1 MSNQDFSR
9 AYDVKWSDLDPNGH
23 VRHSVYYDYVADA
36 RFRWLEE
43 NGYNPSRFS
52 QEGFGPILLKEEA
65 RFYKEITIEDEITVT
80 IQLAGM
86 SSDGSRWKVRHD
98 IINSNR
104 IKAAVLKIEGTW
116 LDWKTR
122 QAIAPPSDL
131 LELFTQLKQSQNVE
145 QMRSLVRK
153 N

>member
-1 MSNQDFSR
+1 
-9 AYDVKWSDLDPNGH
+9 
-23 VRHSVYYDYVADA
+23 
-36 RFRWLEE
+36 
-43 NGYNPSRFS
+43 
-52 QEGFGPILLKEEA
+52 
-65 RFYKEITIEDEITVT
+65 
-80 IQLAGM
+80 AGM